1 MHFRMTLHRDSTNRF
16 LKFLEFTIPLPN
28 SRRTEKTPPQRPP
41 TWRWFA
47 SVCISSA
54 QRRQTICPVA
64 SSIVGKIWDW
74 KVIWE
79 SRKRWESIWKLF
91 NNSGQF
97 DVGCLTCCSSNVWP
111 RAILPIYPK
120 ALSFTARNHLKARW
134 SHKHPTRKVIARS
147 PWKKTSNEMMGWGG
161 LQVCSSM
168 GEMSVS
174 TEASHM
180 ICSFKC
186 LSKSSCAANACPN
199 RYPVQLEKVPQFQ
212 FTQK

>member
-28 SRRTEKTPPQRPP
+28 SRRTEKTQPQRPP

-64 SSIVGKIWDW
+64 SSIVGKIGDW

-97 DVGCLTCCSSNVWP
+97 DVGCLTCCNSNVWP

-147 PWKKTSNEMMGWGG
+147 PWKKTSNEMMGWRGSAG
-161 LQVCSSM
+161 MFIHGWNVCLDWSQPHDLFIQVS
-168 GEMSVS
+168 
-174 TEASHM
+174 
-180 ICSFKC
+180 
-186 LSKSSCAANACPN
+186 L
-199 RYPVQLEKVPQFQ
+199 
-212 FTQK
+212 